1 MKKPTKFLFT
11 LTAAGM
17 LTLTALPFTGCA
29 KNSDELILRVSNWE
43 EYIDL
48 GGWDE
53 SEKIEIGED
62 GIIGENSMI
71 DDFTDW
77 FNSTHDYKVKVQ
89 YSTFGTNED
98 LYNRL
103 NLGDTYD
110 LVCPSDYLLM
120 QLIKENKAE
129 PYSDDF
135 YNSEKEENYYI
146 NNVSPFIG
154 DIFEDNKVTIA
165 ATDEEVAWN
174 KYAACYMWGTSGI
187 VYNPAQGQA
196 DESDVTSWEILRNS
210 KYSRRI
216 TIKDNVRD
224 AYFAA
229 LGIYAGELTEN
240 GKSVDLEKLMNEPN
254 DESIAAAEKIL
265 KAIKENV
272 YSFETDSGKADMIT
286 GKIAANFQ
294 WSGDAVF
301 IMDEAENDE
310 KSPASLWYSIPE
322 ECTNLWFDGWVMLK
336 SGINGDTRKK
346 EAAEAFIN
354 FLSRPDNAIRNMYY
368 IGYTSS
374 ITGGLVYDYLKYNYD
389 ALENSEDGDEVS
401 ELYRYDLNHLFK
413 GQGDEQDYFIYLD
426 VTDDNKQII
435 IDKEETS
442 HSEEEIDGN
451 VYTVYKSAHINRGRQ
466 AFSQYPP
473 LEVTQRS
480 IVMRDFGDKI
490 ADINQMWINVRCPD
504 VKDFNPSVVWSVVGI
519 AIAGIVALTLYKF
532 RYKIFY
538 RRNKMLY
545 RKTNNEA

>member
-1 MKKPTKFLFT
+1 MKKLTKIFCSLA
-11 LTAAGM
+11 AAGV
-17 LTLTALPFTGCA
+17 LTLAALPLSGCA
-29 KNSDELILRVSNWE
+29 NGEDELVLRVSNWE

-53 SEKIEIGED
+53 DEKIDIGED
-62 GIIGENSMI
+62 GIIGENSMV

-146 NNVSPFIG
+146 NNVSPYIKG
-154 DIFEDNKVTIA
+154 IFSNNKVTLNG
-165 ATDEEVAWN
+165 TDEEVSWER
-174 KYAACYMWGTSGI
+174 YAACYMWGTSGI
-187 VYNPAQGQA
+187 VYNPAPGQV
-196 DESDVTSWEILRNS
+196 DEDDVTSWEILRNK
-210 KYSRRI
+210 KYAKRI

-229 LGIYAGELTEN
+229 LGIHAGELFEDGET
-240 GKSVDLEKLMNEPN
+240 VDLEELMNKPN
-254 DESIAAAEKIL
+254 DTTIGAAEDIL
-265 KAIKENV
+265 KQIKENV

-301 IMDEAENDE
+301 IMDEAEYDE
-310 KSPASLWYSIPE
+310 QSPTSLWYSIPD

-336 SGINGDTRKK
+336 SGINGDARKK
-346 EAAEAFIN
+346 EAAEAFVN
-354 FLSRPDNAIRNMYY
+354 FLSRPDNAVRNMYY

-374 ITGGLVYDYLKYNYD
+374 ITGGLVYDYIKYNYD
-389 ALENSEDGDEVS
+389 ALENMEDGDEID
-401 ELYRYDLNHLFK
+401 ELYYYDLNHLFK
-413 GQGDEQDYFIYLD
+413 GENDPEDYFIYIDL
-426 VTDDNKQII
+426 TEGNEQIR
-435 IDKEETS
+435 IDKETTP
-442 HSEEEIDGN
+442 HSVEEIDEGQ
-451 VYTVYKSAHINRGRQ
+451 YTVYHNAHIGRGRQ
-466 AFSQYPP
+466 AFTQYPP
-473 LEVTQRS
+473 EEVTERS
-480 IVMRDFGDKI
+480 IVMRDFGAKL
-490 ADINQMWINVRCPD
+490 ADINQMWINVRCLD
-504 VKDFNPSVVWSVVGI
+504 VKDFRPAVVWSVVGI
-519 AIAGIVALTLYKF
+519 VLAGAVAIALYKF

-538 RRNKMLY
+538 RRK
-545 RKTNNEA
+545 KAIA